1 MTKAVRFSAMKKLDP
16 TAHWEVVRVNGA
28 AIHYCMKEETRVA
41 GPWEFGEKPI
51 VKQNQHSVTEAR
63 EKRAKLNQEI
73 HEKGPLQSLQE
84 GLFNYKDYVHVR
96 KAQALIELDK

>member
-1 MTKAVRFSAMKKLDP
+1 
-16 TAHWEVVRVNGA
+16 
-28 AIHYCMKEETRVA
+28 MKEETRVA

-51 VKQNQHSVTEAR
+51 VKQNSHSVAEAK

-96 KAQALIELDK
+96 KA